1 MGAENEA
8 SSAFLYD
15 AMNRVTPGESGT
27 RTSLLTGGTTTKYAE
42 STKLNEPYPTAGCGG
57 GGLEQVLKLTGRPRS
72 KRDRPAY
79 VYIPG
84 AICAE

>member
-27 RTSLLTGGTTTKYAE
+27 RTSLVAGGTTTTYAE
-42 STKLNEPYPTAGCGG
+42 SNNLSQSYPTAGCGAA
-57 GGLEQVLKLTGRPRS
+57 TWNR
-72 KRDRPAY
+72 
-79 VYIPG
+79 
-84 AICAE
+84 CCN